1 MKRAYWRLK
10 YARDVVTKLYEL
22 RERGF
27 AAHAAIKALA
37 YQEEPWTPVLVQ
49 GGQIAWYEFEIE
61 GCLVG
66 FGKSDDP
73 EDAGQPTLKIYYVIG

>member
-27 AAHAAIKALA
+27 AAHAGIKAFEVPPLPGSTPTSWRCP
-37 YQEEPWTPVLVQ
+37 PWGLRT
-49 GGQIAWYEFEIE
+49 
-61 GCLVG
+61 
-66 FGKSDDP
+66 
-73 EDAGQPTLKIYYVIG
+73 T